1 MRSDLFPGGVGF
13 VIEQFIHDGSLL
25 FTGAAAFGGTHGLD
39 GDVMGRSVQPTRQ
52 HRVVYQLRCASGQG
66 DKRRLGHVFRKM
78 GITNHPQ
85 RCGVD
90 PVHVPPNQF
99 SEGVLRA
106 LIRVGSQQVCV
117 DRCVHPL
124 HVSRDPKNRTVWPL
138 TYLANPINGWVRIL
152 CQSRPWTLCPQRQ
165 FWPKWA
171 DLKQL
176 NGR

>member
-1 MRSDLFPGGVGF
+1 M
-13 VIEQFIHDGSLL
+13 IEQFIHDGSLL
-25 FTGAAAFGGTHGLD
+25 FTGAAALGGTHGLD
-39 GDVMGRSVQPTRQ
+39 GDVLGRAVQPTRQ
-52 HRVVYQLRCASGQG
+52 HRVVRQLRRAPGQSH
-66 DKRRLGHVFRKM
+66 KCRLGHVFGEM
-78 GITNHPQ
+78 GITDHPQ
-85 RCGVD
+85 RCGVN

-99 SEGVLRA
+99 SECVLRA
-106 LIRVGSQQVCV
+106 LIRVGSQQVCI
-117 DRCVHPL
+117 DRCVHSL

-171 DLKQL
+171 DLKEL